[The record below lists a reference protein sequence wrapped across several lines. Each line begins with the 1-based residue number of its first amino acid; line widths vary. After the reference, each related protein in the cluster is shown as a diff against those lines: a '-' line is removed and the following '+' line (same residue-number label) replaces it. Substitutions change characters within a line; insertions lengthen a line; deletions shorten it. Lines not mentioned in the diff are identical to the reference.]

1 MAAPTITPVA
11 EQYIALAKSG
21 EKLDA
26 DQRRHAI
33 TYLLAKGDGYTN
45 VEFGQMFDVD
55 EKTIRRDMV
64 LIKTAQVEDVRET
77 TDVKLV
83 IADLCAAR
91 DRALVEIDKMKK
103 KMRDSGK
110 DMTPLF
116 ARLIQMPV
124 EVHLKVTQALQDMGW
139 VPKTLGTMTHRHHF
153 RAVVNKGVAE
163 TRRVDLFDDIRDG
176 ETLEDSLKRQA
187 SAQKALV
194 ESTDIVDAEFED
206 LPTEMTGNDQS
217 ENPNQDAQA
226 STQEGTGTDH
236 RVDPGTA
243 SASLGA
249 TESPNQCV
257 EAPLRPAN

>member
-1 MAAPTITPVA
+1 MAAPTATPVA
-11 EQYIALAKSG
+11 EQYLVRAEAG
-21 EKLDA
+21 EKLSA
-26 DQRRHAI
+26 DERRHAI
-33 TYLLAKGDGYTN
+33 TYLLAKGDEGYSN
-45 VEFGQMFDVD
+45 VEFGRMFGVD
-55 EKTIRRDMV
+55 EKTIRKDLV

-91 DRALVEIDKMKK
+91 DRALIEFEKMKK
-103 KMRDSGK
+103 RLRDTKK
-110 DMTPLF
+110 DNTPLY
-116 ARLIQMPV
+116 ARLIQMPI
-124 EVHLKVTQALQDMGW
+124 EIHLKVTQALQDMGW

-163 TRRVDLFDDIRDG
+163 TRRVDLFDDIREG
-176 ETLEDSLKRQA
+176 ESLEDSLKRQA

-217 ENPNQDAQA
+217 ENSNQDAQA
-226 STQEGTGTDH
+226 KEGTGTDY
-236 RVDPGTA
+236 RIDPGTA
-243 SASLGA
+243 SATLGA

-257 EAPLRPAN
+257 EAPVRPAN